1 MNQNYQPPISHHPQV
16 LAPELPGPP
25 AHLSGYQTHQLPPMV
40 PQTSYHYQNPAT
52 NIHRPVPPPRTMSG
66 SRDHIGEFN
75 PPENGTDPSK
85 PAAADKKRQVP
96 PKEVSGTD
104 ATRKYQLKVVQQ
116 PLRARMCGFGDKD
129 RRPITPPPCISE
141 VDHQHYILH
150 VDLWSQEGDKEL
162 NLVKQSQAQ
171 GSISATSTTSFRE
184 LMDSHNSGYGYPAIV
199 PSNRDPAYGSPA
211 QTGYPPH
218 IGGYQPD
225 AYGQGYGGYAQG
237 PGYPQ
242 QVPMQQP
249 HHYNY
254 PQGGFRNDMHPSM
267 DPLGSRRGS
276 YSHDMSAAL
285 SGGRGPGLTTS
296 QTNGMFTRNLI
307 GSLACSAARLTD
319 PSEKIGI
326 WFVLQDMSVRS
337 EGWFRFSFV
346 NLRATHAGN
355 SQGSDAGSL
364 VKGKAKV
371 LAQVFSEPFQV
382 YSAKKFPGVCE
393 STALSKCFAAQ
404 GVKIPIRKEGQDE
417 KGKGDGKGKDD
428 SDNDD

>member
-1 MNQNYQPPISHHPQV
+1 MNQNYQPPISHHSQV

-25 AHLSGYQTHQLPPMV
+25 AHLSGYPAHQLPPMV
-40 PQTSYHYQNPAT
+40 PQTSYHYQNTAT
-52 NIHRPVPPPRTMSG
+52 NMHRPVPPPRRMSS

-75 PPENGTDPSK
+75 PPENGADPSK

-104 ATRKYQLKVVQQ
+104 ATRKYH
-116 PLRARMCGFGDKD
+116 
-129 RRPITPPPCISE
+129 E

-199 PSNRDPAYGSPA
+199 PSNREAAYGSPA

-218 IGGYQPD
+218 IGGYLPD
-225 AYGQGYGGYAQG
+225 AYGQGYGGYAPG
-237 PGYPQ
+237 AGYPQ
-242 QVPMQQP
+242 QVPMQQS

-254 PQGGFRNDMHPSM
+254 PQGGFRNDIHSPM
-267 DPLGSRRGS
+267 DPLASQRGS

-337 EGWFRFSFV
+337 EGWFRLRFSFV